1 MKPLLTVLLAAGALA
16 SHLEAQNAHV
26 AAVENGLLPSVRIRG
41 QTQPMRLAERMAFH
55 KVPGVSIAVINDGRI
70 EWAKGYGVLDAGG
83 AVPVDSATLFQAA
96 SISKPVATAAAL
108 QLVRSGRLDL
118 ERDVNTWLTSWRVP
132 ANALTGQHAVTLQG
146 IMSHT
151 AGFTVHGFPGYDVD
165 SVIPTLTQI
174 LDGARPANTD
184 SIRVAD
190 VPGRTYSYSGGGY
203 TVMQQLLVDV
213 SRRPFPDLLRRTVLG
228 PLGMRRS
235 TYEQPLPARL
245 ARNAATAHGPDGQ
258 ALHGKWHVYPEM
270 AAAGLWTTPSDLARF
285 ALAVQ
290 EAAGGRANR
299 LFTPA
304 LVGDILTPRAGG
316 SYGLGLGV
324 SGEGPAQRFGHGGSN
339 EGFRCELVAF
349 THRGQGAVV
358 MTNSDNGSR
367 LIGEILRGIAA
378 EYGWPGYLPPEREFV
393 TVDPRAYD
401 DYAGMYRMTDGT
413 EITVARDGDA
423 MYGRAGSEPRSRL
436 WPTSDS
442 TFVVEDQGTDVRFE
456 RDASRRVTALVIVR
470 PGRETRVPR
479 VQ

>member
-1 MKPLLTVLLAAGALA
+1 MRPFLTALLATAALVSRVA
-16 SHLEAQNAHV
+16 AQNARV
-26 AAVENGLLPSVRIRG
+26 AAVENGLLPSVRITG
-41 QTQPMRLAERMAFH
+41 HAQPMRLAERMAFY
-55 KVPGVSIAVINDGRI
+55 KVPGVSIAVLNDGRI
-70 EWAKGYGVLDAGG
+70 EWAKGYGVLDVRG

-96 SISKPVATAAAL
+96 SISKPLAATGAL

-132 ANALTGQHAVTLQG
+132 ANRFTAQHAVTLAG

-165 SVIPTLTQI
+165 SAIPTLVQV
-174 LDGARPANTD
+174 LDGVRPANTD

-190 VPGRTYSYSGGGY
+190 VPGHAWSYSGGGY
-203 TVMQQLLVDV
+203 TVLQRLVVDV
-213 SRRPFPDLLRRTVLG
+213 SRRPFPDFMRRTVLE

-245 ARNAATAHGPDGQ
+245 VRNAATAHGPDGQ

-290 EAAGGRANR
+290 EAAGGRSNR

-304 LVGDILTPRAGG
+304 LVADMLTPRASG
-316 SYGLGLGV
+316 SYGLGLGI
-324 SGEGPAQRFGHGGSN
+324 SGEGPALRFGHGGAN
-339 EGFRCELVAF
+339 EGFRCEFVAF
-349 THRGQGAVV
+349 THGGQGAVV

-367 LIGEILRGIAA
+367 LIGEILRAIAA
-378 EYGWPGYLPPEREFV
+378 EYGWPGYLPPERDVV
-393 TVDPRAYD
+393 TVDPRVYD
-401 DYAGMYRMTDGT
+401 DYVGVYRMADGT
-413 EITVARDGDA
+413 EITAVRDLDA
-423 MYGRAGSEPRSRL
+423 LYGRAGSEPQSRM

-442 TFVVEDQGTDVRFE
+442 TFIVADQGFDVRFE
-456 RDASRRVTALVIVR
+456 RDTTRHVAALVIVR

-479 VQ
+479 VR